1 VGAEVRT
8 RLIAVALV
16 VGLAGADAAGA
27 PTDSP
32 ARLVTQHDQR
42 DVAVTIYSGD
52 LGFVRDVREVSL
64 PAGNSVVQFA
74 DVAARLDPSSIDL
87 RSLTDAAGLGIVE
100 RSYEY
105 DLVSNQKLLEKYV
118 GQKVGLYQPS
128 GSYVEA
134 TLLSAAG
141 PIYEINGQIH
151 LGQPGH
157 VVLPELPEHL
167 VLKPT
172 LVWLLR
178 NRTPGLHRIQASYL
192 TQGLTWK
199 ADYAV
204 VLSATDDRADL
215 SAWVTIDNRSGAAY
229 RDAALRLVAGDVHRA
244 RPRPE
249 PRQALQMEARGVAPE
264 AGPAF
269 TREDVFEYH
278 VYALDRR
285 TTIKDNQTKQLS
297 LLAASG
303 VPVAKEFVYYGAP
316 EQYRVGVGAPPG
328 RQRVSVLIEL
338 ANSKENGLGV
348 PLPGGTVRVY
358 KTDRSGGRE
367 FIGED
372 RIDHAPRD
380 ERVKVNVGQAFDVV
394 AERVQKDWRAIS
406 PGLSEVE
413 WEISF
418 RNRRDEDLTVTV
430 MEPVPG
436 DWEALRATHPHDKA
450 DAHTLRFRI
459 PVPKAGA
466 ARLGYRVRV
475 KF

>member
-1 VGAEVRT
+1 VR
-8 RLIAVALV
+8 RRFIAIALS
-16 VGLAGADAAGA
+16 VGLAGACGAGA
-27 PTDSP
+27 RTNSP

-64 PAGNSVVQFA
+64 PAGSAVVQFT
-74 DVAARLDPSSIDL
+74 DVAARLDPSSIDV
-87 RSLTDAAGLGIVE
+87 RSLSDPTGLRILE
-100 RSYEY
+100 QSYEY

-118 GQKVGLYQPS
+118 GRKVRLYQPN

-134 TLLSAAG
+134 TLLSATG

-151 LGQPGH
+151 LGQPGN
-157 VVLPELPEHL
+157 VVLPALPEHL

-178 NRTPGLHRIQASYL
+178 NQTSGLHRIEASYL

-204 VLSATDDRADL
+204 VLNATDDRADL

-229 RDAALRLVAGDVHRA
+229 RDATLRLVAGDVHRA

-249 PRQALQMEARGVAPE
+249 PRQALPMAARAAAPD
-264 AGPAF
+264 AGPVF
-269 TREDVFEYH
+269 TTEDVFEYH
-278 VYALDRR
+278 LYTLDGR
-285 TTIKDNQTKQLS
+285 TTIKDNETKQLS

-303 VPVAKEFVYYGAP
+303 ARVAKEFVYYGAQ
-316 EQYRVGVGAPPG
+316 EQYRARLGGPLG

-338 ANSKENGLGV
+338 ANNKENGLGV
-348 PLPGGTVRVY
+348 PLPRGTARVY
-358 KTDRSGGRE
+358 KTDRSGSRE
-367 FIGED
+367 FVGED
-372 RIDHAPRD
+372 WIDHTPRD
-380 ERVKVNVGQAFDVV
+380 ERVRVNVGQAFDVI
-394 AERVQKDWRAIS
+394 AERVQKDWRAIG

-418 RNRRDEDLTVTV
+418 RNRRDEDVTVTV

-436 DWEALRATHPHDKA
+436 DWEVLRATHPHDKA